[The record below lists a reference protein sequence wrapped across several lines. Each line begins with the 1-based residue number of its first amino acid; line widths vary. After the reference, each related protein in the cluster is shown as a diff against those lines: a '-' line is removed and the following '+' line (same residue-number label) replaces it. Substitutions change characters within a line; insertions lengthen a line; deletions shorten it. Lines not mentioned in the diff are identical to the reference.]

1 MQPHDR
7 VLGRG
12 YEARHQQSLPT
23 RDRRRANVFRIAL
36 KTFVGEVV
44 MKNEEFA
51 PLHRAAMKK
60 GCTVQIGTALLC
72 AMVPATLQCLGL
84 GTSTPE
90 E

>member
-23 RDRRRANVFRIAL
+23 RDRRRANVSRIAL

-51 PLHRAAMKK
+51 PLHRAAIKK
-60 GCTVQIGTALLC
+60 VVLFRLARPCCARWSLPLC
-72 AMVPATLQCLGL
+72 NV
-84 GTSTPE
+84 
-90 E
+90 